1 MSNIKNETHIYL
13 DQEGYTK
20 LLTSIEEL
28 KTKLNETNKGR
39 KAAFDAGAGDGWDS
53 PEFEEIERNEAMI
66 MGELQRRYDELS
78 RVVIIEKKENSETV
92 EIGDTIKLHTIFSE
106 DKFEEKLFKIVGGM
120 PNFNLDVE
128 IQEISIN
135 SPIGKAIY
143 QKQIGETCKYSV
155 NNRQFTVLIKEKID
169 LSKQQSGPTK
179 TLKK

>member
-1 MSNIKNETHIYL
+1 MSDVKKETPIYL
-13 DQEGYTK
+13 DQEGYAK
-20 LLTSIEEL
+20 LLASIEEL
-28 KTKLNETNKGR
+28 KAKLNENNKGR

-78 RVVIIEKKENSETV
+78 RVVIVEKKENSETV
-92 EIGDTIKLHTIFSE
+92 EIGDTIKLHMIFSE
-106 DKFEEKLFKIVGGM
+106 DDFEEKLFKIVGGM
-120 PNFNLDVE
+120 PSFNLDAE

-143 QKQIGETCKYSV
+143 QKPIGETCRYSV

>member
-1 MSNIKNETHIYL
+1 MSDVKKETPIYL
-13 DQEGYTK
+13 EQEGYEK
-20 LLTSIEEL
+20 LLASIEEL
-28 KTKLNETNKGR
+28 KAKLIENNKGR
-39 KAAFDAGAGDGWDS
+39 KDAFDAGAGDGWDS
-53 PEFEEIERNEAMI
+53 PEFEEIERNETMI
-66 MGELQRRYDELS
+66 IGELQRRYDELS

-92 EIGDTIKLHTIFSE
+92 EIGDTIKLHMIFSE
-106 DKFEEKLFKIVGGM
+106 EDFEEKLFKIVGGM
-120 PNFNLDVE
+120 PSFNLDAE

>member
-1 MSNIKNETHIYL
+1 MSNIKNETPIYL

-28 KTKLNETNKGR
+28 KLRLNENNKGR

-53 PEFEEIERNEAMI
+53 PELEEIERNEAMI

-155 NNRQFTVLIKEKID
+155 NNRQFKVLIKEKID

-179 TLKK
+179 KLKK